1 MTTRERRRSTSLSEV
16 SKLDWEEGGPR
27 IRRGPRGVSVDGQD
41 SKTGSRK
48 EKGQGGKG
56 LGKEWSQAV

>member
-41 SKTGSRK
+41 SKIGSRA
-48 EKGQGGKG
+48 EKRQGGKG